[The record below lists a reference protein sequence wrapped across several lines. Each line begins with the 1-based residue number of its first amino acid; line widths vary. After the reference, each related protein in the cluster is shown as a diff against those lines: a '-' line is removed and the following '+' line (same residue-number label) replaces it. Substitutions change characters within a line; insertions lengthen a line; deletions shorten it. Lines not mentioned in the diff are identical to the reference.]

1 MISKKNQVQKVIT
14 EKAEDMIVKTEIAR
28 NEYRTMKNRKKTKMC
43 QGKKTM
49 IMMVTRIEIM
59 ISSTVA
65 TKKIAIMIG
74 FVIQLLLQ
82 KARKRTLH
90 LEIRKVVIL
99 RIKMLK
105 NAVEIVT
112 I

>member
-1 MISKKNQVQKVIT
+1 
-14 EKAEDMIVKTEIAR
+14 
-28 NEYRTMKNRKKTKMC
+28 
-43 QGKKTM
+43 M

-99 RIKMLK
+99 RIKMLSSSSGQL
-105 NAVEIVT
+105 AFSIVQGDSSLVS
-112 I
+112 IVLAYLSSLYIKHS